1 LHTTRTKTVIHGA
14 YGSSAE
20 VNKLSSLFVAAPEGE
35 DDNKMNF
42 SLFRQRSFALLI
54 FSEATSLFGT
64 YFLNAA
70 LALYVLKLTGS
81 PEKFASILAL
91 GMVPYLIVGPIAGVL
106 ADRFNKKK
114 WMILLDSL
122 RGMLCISLFVF
133 SLTETINLPF
143 IYFTVLFISTCE
155 ICYGP
160 VFISLLPGII
170 KEEELVSA
178 NSFEKTINE
187 TMKILA
193 PLLGTLVYSLV
204 GIGPVLL
211 VNGFTFMIS
220 ALAIF
225 FMIIPKVESVIARQ
239 IHLFKDMWAGFKVFF
254 IDKRITSIVS
264 NAFLTHFFM
273 YPFIL
278 LGFPYIIVT
287 VLGGKGTDYGIVESI
302 STIGSIL
309 AIFTVP
315 PMKKFGVANNI
326 GIGILGMCVPV
337 IPLLFLGNPDF
348 IQLLK
353 DNEYY
358 PVIFFGLIS
367 FLLFLA
373 FSFYLVFFA
382 SFYQTVVP
390 RELFGRYGAGM
401 MVLNGLGRLFGF
413 LIFGYLFS
421 LDSLLYAVIFFG
433 IGMTLK
439 IVVHIPFMSITKKLE
454 QQQKQVV

>member
-1 LHTTRTKTVIHGA
+1 M
-14 YGSSAE
+14 
-20 VNKLSSLFVAAPEGE
+20 
-35 DDNKMNF
+35 DF

-54 FSEATSLFGT
+54 VSEATSLFGT

-91 GMVPYLIVGPIAGVL
+91 GMVPYLIVGPFAGVL

-114 WMILLDSL
+114 WMILLDIL
-122 RGMLCISLFVF
+122 RGILCIGLFVF
-133 SLTETINLPF
+133 SLTGTITLPL

-160 VFISLLPGII
+160 VFISLLPSVVR
-170 KEEELVSA
+170 EEELVNA

-193 PLLGTLVYSLV
+193 PFLGTLVYSLA
-204 GIGPVLL
+204 GIGPVLV
-211 VNGFTFMIS
+211 VNGMTFLIS
-220 ALAIF
+220 ALAIL
-225 FMIIPKVESVIARQ
+225 FMVIPQAGSAAARQ
-239 IHLFKDMWAGFKVFF
+239 IRIFRDMWDGFKVFF
-254 IDKRITSIVS
+254 MDKRITSIVA

-287 VLGGKGTDYGIVESI
+287 VLGGKATDYGMVESI

-309 AIFTVP
+309 AIFAVP

-353 DNEYY
+353 GNSYY
-358 PVIFFGLIS
+358 PVLFFGLIS

-401 MVLNGLGRLFGF
+401 MVLNGLGRLIGF

-421 LDSLLYAVIFFG
+421 LNSLAYAVIFFG

-454 QQQKQVV
+454 QQKQAV

>member
-1 LHTTRTKTVIHGA
+1 
-14 YGSSAE
+14 
-20 VNKLSSLFVAAPEGE
+20 
-35 DDNKMNF
+35 MNF

-91 GMVPYLIVGPIAGVL
+91 GMVPYLIVGPVAGVL

-114 WMILLDSL
+114 WMILLDVL
-122 RGMLCISLFVF
+122 RGILCISLFVF
-133 SLTETINLPF
+133 SWAETISLPF

-160 VFISLLPGII
+160 VFISLLPSIV

-193 PLLGTLVYSLV
+193 PFLGTLVYSLA

-220 ALAIF
+220 ALAIL
-225 FMIIPKVESVIARQ
+225 FMVIPKVESVIARQ
-239 IHLFKDMWAGFKVFF
+239 LHLFKDMWDGFKVFF

-309 AIFTVP
+309 AIFAVP

-337 IPLLFLGNPDF
+337 IPLLLLGHPDF

-358 PVIFFGLIS
+358 PVLFFGLIS

-382 SFYQTVVP
+382 SFYQKVVP

-421 LDSLLYAVIFFG
+421 LDSLLFAVVFFG
-433 IGMTLK
+433 IGMALK
-439 IVVHIPFMSITKKLE
+439 IVVHIPFMRLTKKLE
-454 QQQKQVV
+454 QQQNQAI

>member
-1 LHTTRTKTVIHGA
+1 
-14 YGSSAE
+14 
-20 VNKLSSLFVAAPEGE
+20 
-35 DDNKMNF
+35 MNF
-42 SLFRQRSFALLI
+42 SLFKQRSFALLI
-54 FSEATSLFGT
+54 ISEATSLFGT
-64 YFLNAA
+64 FFLNAA
-70 LALYVLKLTGS
+70 FALYVLNLTGS
-81 PEKFASILAL
+81 AGKFATVLAL
-91 GMVPYLIVGPIAGVL
+91 GMVPYLIAGPVAGVL
-106 ADRFNKKK
+106 ADRFDKKK
-114 WMILLDSL
+114 WMILLDGL

-133 SLTETINLPF
+133 SLFETITMPL
-143 IYFTVLFISTCE
+143 IYFAVLFMSACE
-155 ICYGP
+155 IFYGP
-160 VFISLLPGII
+160 VFISLLPSVV
-170 KEEELVSA
+170 KEEHLVSA
-178 NSFEKTINE
+178 NSFEKSINE

-193 PLLGTLVYSLV
+193 PFLGTLLYSLA

-211 VNGFTFMIS
+211 VNGFTFLIS

-225 FMIIPKVESVIARQ
+225 YMVIPKAENVIARQ
-239 IHLFKDMWAGFKVFF
+239 LHLFRDMWDGFKVFF
-254 IDKRITSIVS
+254 IDKRLTSIVS

-287 VLGGKGTDYGIVESI
+287 VLGGKETDYGIVESI
-302 STIGSIL
+302 STLGAIL

-348 IQLLK
+348 LQLLK
-353 DNEYY
+353 ENDYY
-358 PVIFFGLIS
+358 PVLFFGLIS

-382 SFYQTVVP
+382 TFYQTVVP
-390 RELFGRYGAGM
+390 KELFGRYGAGM
-401 MVLNGLGRLFGF
+401 MLLNGIARLIGF

-433 IGMTLK
+433 IGMLLK
-439 IVVHIPFMSITKKLE
+439 IVVHIPFMIITKELE
-454 QQQKQVV
+454 QQQKQAVQGKEICGTPLGVEVNK

>member
-1 LHTTRTKTVIHGA
+1 
-14 YGSSAE
+14 
-20 VNKLSSLFVAAPEGE
+20 
-35 DDNKMNF
+35 MNF
-42 SLFRQRSFALLI
+42 SLFKQRNFALLI
-54 FSEATSLFGT
+54 ISEATSLFGT
-64 YFLNAA
+64 FFLNAA

-81 PEKFASILAL
+81 AEKFASVLTL
-91 GMVPYLIVGPIAGVL
+91 GMVPYLIVGPIAGAL

-114 WMILLDSL
+114 WMIILDVL
-122 RGMLCISLFVF
+122 RGLLCISLFVF
-133 SLTETINLPF
+133 SLTETITMPL

-160 VFISLLPGII
+160 VFISLLPSVV
-170 KEEELVSA
+170 KEKELIDA

-193 PLLGTLVYSLV
+193 PFLGTLVYSLV
-204 GIGPVLL
+204 GIGPALL
-211 VNGFTFMIS
+211 FNGFTFLIS

-225 FMIIPKVESVIARQ
+225 FMVIPKAENAIVRRMS
-239 IHLFKDMWAGFKVFF
+239 LFKDVWDGFKVFF
-254 IDKRITSIVS
+254 IDKRLTSIVC

-309 AIFTVP
+309 AILIVP

-326 GIGILGMCVPV
+326 GIGILGMCIPV
-337 IPLLFLGNPDF
+337 IPLLLLGNPNF
-348 IQLLK
+348 IQILK
-353 DNEYY
+353 ENVHY
-358 PVIFFGLIS
+358 PVLFFGLIS

-390 RELFGRYGAGM
+390 KELFGRYGAGM

-413 LIFGYLFS
+413 QIFGYLFS

-433 IGMTLK
+433 IGMLLK

-454 QQQKQVV
+454 QQQSQVV

>member
-1 LHTTRTKTVIHGA
+1 
-14 YGSSAE
+14 
-20 VNKLSSLFVAAPEGE
+20 
-35 DDNKMNF
+35 
-42 SLFRQRSFALLI
+42 
-54 FSEATSLFGT
+54 
-64 YFLNAA
+64 
-70 LALYVLKLTGS
+70 
-81 PEKFASILAL
+81 
-91 GMVPYLIVGPIAGVL
+91 
-106 ADRFNKKK
+106 
-114 WMILLDSL
+114 
-122 RGMLCISLFVF
+122 
-133 SLTETINLPF
+133 
-143 IYFTVLFISTCE
+143 
-155 ICYGP
+155 
-160 VFISLLPGII
+160 
-170 KEEELVSA
+170 
-178 NSFEKTINE
+178 
-187 TMKILA
+187 MKILA
-193 PLLGTLVYSLV
+193 PFLGTLVYSLA

-220 ALAIF
+220 ALAIL
-225 FMIIPKVESVIARQ
+225 FMVIPKVESVIARQ
-239 IHLFKDMWAGFKVFF
+239 LHLFKDMWDGFNVFF

-309 AIFTVP
+309 AIFAVP

-337 IPLLFLGNPDF
+337 IPLLLLGHPDF

-358 PVIFFGLIS
+358 PVLFFGLIS

-373 FSFYLVFFA
+373 FSFYLCFCFLL
-382 SFYQTVVP
+382 SKGGPKRTIWP
-390 RELFGRYGAGM
+390 NGAGM

-421 LDSLLYAVIFFG
+421 LDSLLFAVVFFG
-433 IGMTLK
+433 IGMALENCGAYPVYEVDKGVRAATESGD
-439 IVVHIPFMSITKKLE
+439 IKK
-454 QQQKQVV
+454 

>member
-1 LHTTRTKTVIHGA
+1 MF
-14 YGSSAE
+14 GS
-20 VNKLSSLFVAAPEGE
+20 
-35 DDNKMNF
+35 
-42 SLFRQRSFALLI
+42 
-54 FSEATSLFGT
+54 

-70 LALYVLKLTGS
+70 LALYVLGLTGS
-81 PEKFASILAL
+81 AEKFASVLAL

-106 ADRFNKKK
+106 ADRFNKKI
-114 WMILLDSL
+114 WMIVMDVL
-122 RGMLCISLFVF
+122 RGMLCLVLFGYSLFG
-133 SLTETINLPF
+133 TITMPF
-143 IYFTVLFISTCE
+143 IYFAVLFISTCE

-160 VFISLLPGII
+160 VFISLLPSVV
-170 KEEELVSA
+170 KKDELVSA

-193 PLLGTLVYSLV
+193 PFLGTLVFSLA
-204 GIGPVLL
+204 GIGPVLF
-211 VNGFTFMIS
+211 VNGITFLIS
-220 ALAIF
+220 ALAISL
-225 FMIIPKVESVIARQ
+225 MAIPRVDSAAAKPIR
-239 IHLFKDMWAGFKVFF
+239 LFQDMWDGFKVFF

-287 VLGGKGTDYGIVESI
+287 LLGGRQTDYGIVESI

-326 GIGILGMCVPV
+326 GIGILGMCVPI
-337 IPLLFLGNPDF
+337 IPLLFLANPNF
-348 IQLLK
+348 LELLK
-353 DNEYY
+353 LNDNY
-358 PVIFFGLIS
+358 PVLFFGLIS

-401 MVLNGLGRLFGF
+401 MVLNGAGRLVGF

-421 LDSLLYAVIFFG
+421 LNSLLYAVLFFG
-433 IGMTLK
+433 IGMSLK
-439 IVVHIPFMSITKKLE
+439 IVVHIPFMTMTRKIE
-454 QQQKQVV
+454 QQQRSM

>member
-1 LHTTRTKTVIHGA
+1 
-14 YGSSAE
+14 
-20 VNKLSSLFVAAPEGE
+20 
-35 DDNKMNF
+35 MNF

-54 FSEATSLFGT
+54 ISEATSLFGT
-64 YFLNAA
+64 FFMNAA
-70 LALYVLKLTGS
+70 FALYVLNLTGS
-81 PEKFASILAL
+81 AGKFAAVLAL

-106 ADRFNKKK
+106 ADRFDKKK
-114 WMILLDSL
+114 WMILLDVL

-133 SLTETINLPF
+133 SLFETITMPF
-143 IYFTVLFISTCE
+143 IYFAVLFISTCE

-160 VFISLLPGII
+160 VFISLLPSVV
-170 KEEELVSA
+170 KEELLVSA

-193 PLLGTLVYSLV
+193 PFLGTLVYSLA

-211 VNGFTFMIS
+211 VNGFTFLIS

-225 FMIIPKVESVIARQ
+225 FMAIPKAESVIARQ
-239 IHLFKDMWAGFKVFF
+239 IRLFKDMWDGFKVFF
-254 IDKRITSIVS
+254 IDKRLTSIVS

-278 LGFPYIIVT
+278 LGFPYIIVS
-287 VLGGKGTDYGIVESI
+287 VLGGKETDYGIVESI
-302 STIGSIL
+302 STLGAIL

-337 IPLLFLGNPDF
+337 IPLLFLGNPGF
-348 IQLLK
+348 IQLLREN
-353 DNEYY
+353 DYY
-358 PVIFFGLIS
+358 PVLFFGLIS

-382 SFYQTVVP
+382 TFYQTVVP

-401 MVLNGLGRLFGF
+401 MLLNGLARLIGF

-433 IGMTLK
+433 IGMMLK
-439 IVVHIPFMSITKKLE
+439 IVVHIPFMIITKNLE
-454 QQQKQVV
+454 RQQKDPVQGKERAGTQLGAGVNE